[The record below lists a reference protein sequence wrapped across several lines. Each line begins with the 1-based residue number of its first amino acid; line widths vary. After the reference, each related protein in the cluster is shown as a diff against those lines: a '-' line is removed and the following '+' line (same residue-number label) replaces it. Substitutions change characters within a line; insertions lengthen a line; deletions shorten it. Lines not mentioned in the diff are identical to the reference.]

1 MSYSQSYNS
10 ESGNGNSGGGG
21 CMLLLL
27 AAAAFALVMSMGGDD
42 THTHTTTDT
51 RSGLLS
57 GNQTELLS
65 RNQMNILSDVW
76 NCFGDNSCIITTELI
91 TNVTT
96 SNEVMNL
103 DGDRNIVYA
112 ANGAMMCPNPDN
124 PNEWGDRAD
133 WCAAA
138 GVTP

>member
-1 MSYSQSYNS
+1 VSYSQSYNS

-103 DGDRNIVYA
+103 DGDRNTIT
-112 ANGAMMCPNPDN
+112 
-124 PNEWGDRAD
+124 WGDGRTACED
-133 WCAAA
+133 PNFPGQYAPEYCS
-138 GVTP
+138 GVWGQP